1 MNEEILKNIWNQ
13 LTSDEMTKSDFETWK
28 KNVSSS
34 EDVQRNIHGYLS
46 DIELTSSDFETWK
59 TNLGLKKK
67 EDSTL
72 ETEATDGEP
81 TPTSLD
87 SSEKKKYSD
96 FLDLDEEFAKPQL
109 IEQLRSKGFSVDETG
124 IGDALL
130 VTDNVTGEKT
140 EIDLQKGVDVYDGGP
155 EGGQVL
161 FTIGGDQEKEMIKL
175 KGLLEKPVTPK
186 SSLFSGNLLADYEA
200 SAKDGSPRFSYIN
213 QLRERYSDLG
223 FDFET
228 LETGHLKIK
237 KGDNETVVNIK
248 PGYVDSNQFSNINKF
263 LFENITDDEASA
275 LDETSRAKSYELVK
289 KIETDIKNEVDLSE
303 ESVMNDAYNN
313 NYFSNLFDYLDSMN
327 IDTSSIPKEV
337 IDELKRSQKQ
347 TGVNPRTGAARTIP
361 YDPTDIQNAL
371 DTYFSDVNLGNEVDE
386 YNKKLKGEVR
396 DNLIDRATKLKMEN
410 IYKDM
415 PNREQ
420 VTADIR
426 KELGELDDEEV
437 EISSNVK
444 MATDHYK
451 NLFDSVK
458 ADIKKLA
465 EDNPGVSFNI
475 SEVDG
480 QYFIESTDKSVNL
493 QPVQDK
499 LANGIINYYGELAK
513 YEKDLE
519 RINAKKDD
527 VKLFKDASKRNYNL
541 VDIAIEDFKS
551 AADNMAQ
558 SFIILGG
565 LATGSEKDVEG
576 ARAKMAQNREKLEKY
591 YETKRTYT
599 EAYQEGSS
607 GRFATRTFMEQ
618 APNIALAIG
627 TSGAGLSLGMTEA
640 GVSTL
645 VGTLFGLTS
654 SGQKYDDLTTR
665 QEIAADA
672 QKTLNELNEVKDLMG
687 DREYLES
694 KYQLERAIKEND
706 ISSTDK
712 TLAVLGTGLI
722 EGTITKF
729 FGTVPNSIKV
739 LKDLRAPSTL
749 IDDLMR
755 SNYKAAGQFFKEIG
769 KRTGGEI
776 IEETSIEALTQ
787 VNDFAFIGDEMDFSQ
802 LDDVAVT
809 SIITSGGMNVPGTA
823 YSTLMSQINVNRYKS
838 KIQGITGEIQTMKD
852 LLNDKDLTDIQRTA
866 VHNKINAL
874 VGNVADV
881 TTAMEGDALLLGSD
895 NLKELLTLSGVKKG
909 ILNKAGIKPEDSQE
923 IANEKLKNYYLK
935 IDKKEAEKLERNL
948 KYIQDRQNEI
958 VGGLNYDNAIA
969 RVFGDKGVEIEKT
982 LDPSLTPQQKYK
994 EVYKQIRQEINDNA
1008 VKEFQDAIQKQE
1020 TRDIPD
1026 AQPAEGVQEV
1036 EEEVRVTPEEEAEVE
1051 AKQEAEE
1058 SPLRIYRMDK
1068 SSPSKWKKDFEIID
1082 NRDGAEGLD
1091 IDGKSGNWY
1100 VRNRITGDMVA
1111 ATSKKD
1117 AQDIVKNAPSYSDL
1131 FGDGTEV
1138 DMRDID
1144 QKDAPFATF
1153 EKIQEEVEI
1162 KTEPATVEGA
1172 PDGTYLNVGM
1182 IEGKDGKELTEEE
1195 IESALPDGVEVLEKT
1210 RLEKGENVDEPTLS
1224 IKTSRPLTDAE
1235 MKAFRETTGQLAI
1248 PQIVDGVGTM
1258 FGTTDWGP
1266 FNAEFFVMPDKAKL
1280 SDVAKPSTEGVSK
1293 LRDAFG
1299 RKAEGAMRVNT
1310 LNQKLAIEQQAEKA
1324 KQAIAKK
1331 YPNMK
1336 IEVFYNEGDY
1346 HNAIGEVDQSK
1357 GTYFNNKVYINLT
1370 RATETTVAHEV
1381 FHGILY
1387 SELKNNAQVQALMKR
1402 FVDSLSRSQ
1411 DPALVAVFAEEV
1423 AKVER
1428 YKDVQNEEI
1437 MAELFGTL
1445 AGESL
1450 RLKPETKSLI
1460 KRFLDK
1466 LAKLLGLKKFTDA
1479 EVIDVLNTLAGKI
1492 ATGQEITESEV
1503 NIFGPSGILNTDVVK
1518 RKSIVGDVNI
1528 RRFPTNPNT
1537 TLNENVDISNF
1548 SGKRVSLMES
1558 DRMTGG
1564 YIVDTEGNPMYK
1576 FFGGVYFPV
1585 ITGKMWASR
1594 KLSTA
1599 NSIAKNMNLNRDSDG
1614 YVYASPIIMKPN
1626 SHMSNQDMFETV
1638 WEFMKF
1644 DLRSPSTRVTRAK
1657 FFDYITKALSVKG
1670 VEMTPKD
1677 LGINK
1682 SDNIEVISDKM
1693 TRYMV
1698 GDDKK
1703 LTFDQRKSI
1712 IKSLLGDPKVRDS
1725 RRFPSA
1731 GSISEVALKFEEEAV
1746 KDVKK
1751 LWDIV
1756 MIARTKGNLT
1766 AKITDETDE
1775 FYHRSYPAEISS
1787 DAPIEVFFLD
1797 GAYNISDVLPE
1808 LTKSNGETFSWKDYS
1823 ERHPSTN
1830 FALSQ
1835 YGRTAKLSRAA
1846 GILIDATK
1854 KKQVSGRPSIDEIRQ
1869 YAKENKI
1876 SDADVRTFLKEVGY
1890 TEDQIKVAMKKA
1902 PSVKKILG
1910 KKPIKKTVD
1919 TYAALKDQI
1928 RLESRAA
1935 REAQKDLNTKRKEL
1949 ASMIKDLAGKGV
1961 ITANQS
1967 TVLINRVSSVNL
1979 NNERSVEKLVEYMD
1993 KVYQNAEYADNIL
2006 RSNKGRKR
2014 AKKNIRSKIGSA
2026 NVVFNTLNKL
2036 FSIDAKLI
2044 PQDVLDTYNDLVNQ
2058 FGESRAVLNLED
2070 VSIIN
2075 EKANSILEAI
2085 DNEISEIPKLQLL
2098 FEGLNKISVKGKE
2111 DFSATIAQALSDG
2124 EITQQDHDLMKKYK
2138 KDIVPAVD
2146 KVEVE
2151 AEPITFEF
2159 KDNNIEDSMENE
2171 GAERLIELLKNKKAV
2186 DQLSDDLKKNIQAVI
2201 DNIDAGFFPS
2211 YANNIA
2217 NEIESIIAKDNVV
2230 PRIKKGKYVFDRVA
2244 AKVKNF
2250 FSSKRSTAEY
2260 QIRQNPLSDID
2271 NVLGNMNR
2279 TDIYDN
2285 IFGKAAKSYANLDA
2299 QIDIIH
2305 EKIAEADAL
2314 LFKQFKRNGNKVTDS
2329 KFRIMAYMLERE
2341 FQSNKDSNKVFSAK
2355 DAIKAAIESQKKGE
2369 TTIYSKK
2376 DIEIL
2381 KSILKEFDGDV
2392 NLDSVFN
2399 KFSEKEKKAISI
2411 IDDVNK
2417 SIADKALYTASVIRG
2432 ARPNMIENY
2441 VHHSVASS
2449 NENTVESITS
2459 KYNQFKTFS
2468 TKAGTLVERT
2478 PGVKALNFDVLNSTL
2493 KGAKETLTDYH
2504 MTDTARVIF
2513 KTLNKIQAD
2522 ILADENSTD
2531 RQIETANALKNAF
2544 DTAMRQVFEMNYV
2557 NNGMNFLG
2565 KAKGLGYKALL
2576 ASVPRAGAEMSSNFA
2591 YVISTSPKSWTV
2603 GAKYTEYTLDQRGRD
2618 IMINLNSEQT
2628 GKLYSK
2634 KVTGKTADVGL
2645 FVDSEGATPTGAVN
2659 GLQNKANQ
2667 ILSYLS
2673 KITIKP
2679 TEKIAES
2686 LISTPDRAISRPLW
2700 FGSLDTKFKEITG
2713 KKIDME
2719 AIRNG
2724 DKNYL
2729 KENKEALKEATRFA
2743 DKEVTR
2749 AATSINV
2756 FNGVLKNKI
2765 DPNDSSTLKIV
2776 KEING
2781 FMTNFIIYEYTT
2793 ARSAISALINSG
2805 QISRQKGA
2813 SLLLGTTA
2821 RMSLYMVLYQSF
2833 SHLFD
2838 SVVSAIAG
2846 ADIGD
2851 EEMPEED
2858 LLARQLVGS
2867 VVSLIVGKNLGNFA
2881 KIVPNMALEVVN
2893 EKYLDN
2899 LRKGDEYDPY
2909 KHSIAF
2915 SMLSREDLKKI
2926 ETGQSG
2932 VGDVLLKAFSGPY
2945 SPMVKTLTR
2954 AIKLGSKV
2962 TSEKSKDTTKQKAIE
2977 ELTTRIVIEML
2988 GNMGM
2993 MPFYKDVR
3001 RIVIKE
3007 FFNREPKKNIIRRGF

>member
-1 MNEEILKNIWNQ
+1 MDKLEKLHQFLKSKNLDNKTFEEFKENFSNDPEKQRQ
-13 LTSDEMTKSDFETWK
+13 LHSFLVSKDLDNKSFEEFQS
-28 KNVSSS
+28 NFFGS
-34 EDVQRNIHGYLS
+34 
-46 DIELTSSDFETWK
+46 
-59 TNLGLKKK
+59 LKKK

-81 TPTSLD
+81 TPISLD

-175 KGLLEKPVTPK
+175 KNLLEKPVTPK

-200 SAKDGSPRFSYIN
+200 SAEDGSPRFSYIN
-213 QLRERYSDLG
+213 QLKERYSGLG

-303 ESVMNDAYNN
+303 ESVMNDAYNK
-313 NYFSNLFDYLDSMN
+313 NYFSNLFDYLDSIN

-437 EISSNVK
+437 EVSSNVK

-672 QKTLNELNEVKDLMG
+672 QKAKNELEEVRDLMS

-866 VHNKINAL
+866 VHNKINSL

-1020 TRDIPD
+1020 TGIVPD
-1026 AQPAEGVQEV
+1026 AQPTEGVQEV

-1051 AKQEAEE
+1051 TTQKVEPLKTTKPNKKLKDAFDNETISEEDLESMTLYALNKKQNKKRLTPFEE
-1058 SPLRIYRMDK
+1058 RLL
-1068 SSPSKWKKDFEIID
+1068 E
-1082 NRDGAEGLD
+1082 
-1091 IDGKSGNWY
+1091 
-1100 VRNRITGDMVA
+1100 
-1111 ATSKKD
+1111 ATSVERADQIADLQIKLED
-1117 AQDIVKNAPSYSDL
+1117 NIEAQRTEFDDIRA
-1131 FGDGTEV
+1131 
-1138 DMRDID
+1138 
-1144 QKDAPFATF
+1144 QKIK
-1153 EKIQEEVEI
+1153 ESEVEI

-1182 IEGKDGKELTEEE
+1182 IEGKDGKELTEED

-1224 IKTSRPLTDAE
+1224 IKTSRALTDAE
-1235 MKAFRETTGQLAI
+1235 MKAFREVTGQLAI

-1293 LRDAFG
+1293 LRGAFG

-1310 LNQKLAIEQQAEKA
+1310 LQQKLAIEQQAEKA

-2036 FSIDAKLI
+2036 FSINAKLI

-2138 KDIVPAVD
+2138 KDIVPSVD

-2576 ASVPRAGAEMSSNFA
+2576 ASVPRAGAEISSNFA

-2729 KENKEALKEATRFA
+2729 NENKEALNEATRFA

-2838 SVVSAIAG
+2838 SVVAAIAG

-2893 EKYLDN
+2893 EKYLEN

>member
-1 MNEEILKNIWNQ
+1 M
-13 LTSDEMTKSDFETWK
+13 
-28 KNVSSS
+28 
-34 EDVQRNIHGYLS
+34 
-46 DIELTSSDFETWK
+46 
-59 TNLGLKKK
+59 
-67 EDSTL
+67 
-72 ETEATDGEP
+72 
-81 TPTSLD
+81 
-87 SSEKKKYSD
+87 
-96 FLDLDEEFAKPQL
+96 
-109 IEQLRSKGFSVDETG
+109 
-124 IGDALL
+124 
-130 VTDNVTGEKT
+130 
-140 EIDLQKGVDVYDGGP
+140 
-155 EGGQVL
+155 
-161 FTIGGDQEKEMIKL
+161 
-175 KGLLEKPVTPK
+175 
-186 SSLFSGNLLADYEA
+186 
-200 SAKDGSPRFSYIN
+200 
-213 QLRERYSDLG
+213 
-223 FDFET
+223 
-228 LETGHLKIK
+228 
-237 KGDNETVVNIK
+237 
-248 PGYVDSNQFSNINKF
+248 
-263 LFENITDDEASA
+263 
-275 LDETSRAKSYELVK
+275 
-289 KIETDIKNEVDLSE
+289 
-303 ESVMNDAYNN
+303 
-313 NYFSNLFDYLDSMN
+313 
-327 IDTSSIPKEV
+327 
-337 IDELKRSQKQ
+337 
-347 TGVNPRTGAARTIP
+347 
-361 YDPTDIQNAL
+361 
-371 DTYFSDVNLGNEVDE
+371 
-386 YNKKLKGEVR
+386 
-396 DNLIDRATKLKMEN
+396 
-410 IYKDM
+410 
-415 PNREQ
+415 
-420 VTADIR
+420 
-426 KELGELDDEEV
+426 
-437 EISSNVK
+437 
-444 MATDHYK
+444 
-451 NLFDSVK
+451 
-458 ADIKKLA
+458 
-465 EDNPGVSFNI
+465 
-475 SEVDG
+475 
-480 QYFIESTDKSVNL
+480 
-493 QPVQDK
+493 
-499 LANGIINYYGELAK
+499 
-513 YEKDLE
+513 
-519 RINAKKDD
+519 
-527 VKLFKDASKRNYNL
+527 
-541 VDIAIEDFKS
+541 
-551 AADNMAQ
+551 
-558 SFIILGG
+558 
-565 LATGSEKDVEG
+565 
-576 ARAKMAQNREKLEKY
+576 
-591 YETKRTYT
+591 
-599 EAYQEGSS
+599 
-607 GRFATRTFMEQ
+607 
-618 APNIALAIG
+618 
-627 TSGAGLSLGMTEA
+627 
-640 GVSTL
+640 
-645 VGTLFGLTS
+645 
-654 SGQKYDDLTTR
+654 
-665 QEIAADA
+665 
-672 QKTLNELNEVKDLMG
+672 
-687 DREYLES
+687 
-694 KYQLERAIKEND
+694 
-706 ISSTDK
+706 
-712 TLAVLGTGLI
+712 
-722 EGTITKF
+722 
-729 FGTVPNSIKV
+729 
-739 LKDLRAPSTL
+739 
-749 IDDLMR
+749 
-755 SNYKAAGQFFKEIG
+755 
-769 KRTGGEI
+769 
-776 IEETSIEALTQ
+776 
-787 VNDFAFIGDEMDFSQ
+787 
-802 LDDVAVT
+802 
-809 SIITSGGMNVPGTA
+809 
-823 YSTLMSQINVNRYKS
+823 
-838 KIQGITGEIQTMKD
+838 
-852 LLNDKDLTDIQRTA
+852 
-866 VHNKINAL
+866 
-874 VGNVADV
+874 
-881 TTAMEGDALLLGSD
+881 
-895 NLKELLTLSGVKKG
+895 
-909 ILNKAGIKPEDSQE
+909 
-923 IANEKLKNYYLK
+923 
-935 IDKKEAEKLERNL
+935 
-948 KYIQDRQNEI
+948 
-958 VGGLNYDNAIA
+958 
-969 RVFGDKGVEIEKT
+969 
-982 LDPSLTPQQKYK
+982 
-994 EVYKQIRQEINDNA
+994 
-1008 VKEFQDAIQKQE
+1008 
-1020 TRDIPD
+1020 
-1026 AQPAEGVQEV
+1026 
-1036 EEEVRVTPEEEAEVE
+1036 
-1051 AKQEAEE
+1051 
-1058 SPLRIYRMDK
+1058 
-1068 SSPSKWKKDFEIID
+1068 
-1082 NRDGAEGLD
+1082 
-1091 IDGKSGNWY
+1091 
-1100 VRNRITGDMVA
+1100 
-1111 ATSKKD
+1111 
-1117 AQDIVKNAPSYSDL
+1117 
-1131 FGDGTEV
+1131 
-1138 DMRDID
+1138 
-1144 QKDAPFATF
+1144 
-1153 EKIQEEVEI
+1153 
-1162 KTEPATVEGA
+1162 
-1172 PDGTYLNVGM
+1172 
-1182 IEGKDGKELTEEE
+1182 
-1195 IESALPDGVEVLEKT
+1195 PDGVEVLEKT

-1235 MKAFRETTGQLAI
+1235 MKAFREATGQLAI

-1293 LRDAFG
+1293 LRGAFG

-1310 LNQKLAIEQQAEKA
+1310 LQQKLAIEQQAEKA

-1346 HNAIGEVDQSK
+1346 HKAIGEVDQSK

-1479 EVIDVLNTLAGKI
+1479 DVIDVLNTLSGKI
-1492 ATGQEITESEV
+1492 ATGQEVTTEDASLFKGGKVVDSPVQAITNKSVGGFDVQYTEDARRQELIDKGLLVEANNVSDLAGSKAAITSPDDMLAGTISIDGKQIFEGGGGIFFVTKYGDVWASGKKGTANTLAKMINESLKV
-1503 NIFGPSGILNTDVVK
+1503 NGEKGFLVLTKGADQKLISSVSGVNSSLSILDVMLDKGLISPSDFRSAVSGSVKKAGGIIKLGGSAKQLKSDVNKYFSDPTTTTFEKRGSVVK
-1518 RKSIVGDVNI
+1518 DIIGRLAQLQSVKQNSKQIIDLLGGDTTKKLGVGNTKLSQSLGDLIAGVAAEQLTKGLSVGDVYGVIEVNGEVEVVEDSHPSYPFHVRLKDGSRPKLI
-1528 RRFPTNPNT
+1528 LPKNRQNGS
-1537 TLNENVDISNF
+1537 DILKTS
-1548 SGKRVSLMES
+1548 
-1558 DRMTGG
+1558 
-1564 YIVDTEGNPMYK
+1564 
-1576 FFGGVYFPV
+1576 
-1585 ITGKMWASR
+1585 TGKTYRVGNVSV
-1594 KLSTA
+1594 LSGSFNT
-1599 NSIAKNMNLNRDSDG
+1599 D
-1614 YVYASPIIMKPN
+1614 
-1626 SHMSNQDMFETV
+1626 
-1638 WEFMKF
+1638 
-1644 DLRSPSTRVTRAK
+1644 
-1657 FFDYITKALSVKG
+1657 
-1670 VEMTPKD
+1670 
-1677 LGINK
+1677 
-1682 SDNIEVISDKM
+1682 
-1693 TRYMV
+1693 
-1698 GDDKK
+1698 
-1703 LTFDQRKSI
+1703 
-1712 IKSLLGDPKVRDS
+1712 IKS
-1725 RRFPSA
+1725 
-1731 GSISEVALKFEEEAV
+1731 
-1746 KDVKK
+1746 
-1751 LWDIV
+1751 
-1756 MIARTKGNLT
+1756 
-1766 AKITDETDE
+1766 
-1775 FYHRSYPAEISS
+1775 
-1787 DAPIEVFFLD
+1787 
-1797 GAYNISDVLPE
+1797 
-1808 LTKSNGETFSWKDYS
+1808 
-1823 ERHPSTN
+1823 
-1830 FALSQ
+1830 
-1835 YGRTAKLSRAA
+1835 
-1846 GILIDATK
+1846 

-2159 KDNNIEDSMENE
+2159 KENNVEDSMENE
-2171 GAERLIELLKNKKAV
+2171 GAERLIELLKNEKAV

-2230 PRIKKGKYVFDRVA
+2230 PRIKKGKYVFDRVT
-2244 AKVKNF
+2244 AKIKNF

-2314 LFKQFKRNGNKVTDS
+2314 LFKQFKRNGNKVTES

-2376 DIEIL
+2376 DIKIL
-2381 KSILKEFDGDV
+2381 ESILKEFEGDV

-2399 KFSEKEKKAISI
+2399 KFSKREQKAISI

-2449 NENTVESITS
+2449 NENPVESITS

-2838 SVVSAIAG
+2838 SVVAAIAG

-2893 EKYLDN
+2893 EKYLDR

-2926 ETGQSG
+2926 ETGQAG

-2977 ELTTRIVIEML
+2977 ELTTRIVVEML

-3007 FFNREPKKNIIRRGF
+3007 FFNREPEKNIIRKGF